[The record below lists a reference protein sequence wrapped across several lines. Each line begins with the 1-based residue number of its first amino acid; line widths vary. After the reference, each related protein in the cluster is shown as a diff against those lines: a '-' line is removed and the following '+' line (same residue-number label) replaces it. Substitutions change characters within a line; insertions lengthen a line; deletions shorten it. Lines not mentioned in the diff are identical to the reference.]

1 MKNENLKNHLLIS
14 LVVLFILYLVNS
26 FVQGT
31 FDPFETTT
39 KSERQTQ
46 LLYIFFFETISNL
59 YYYSKY
65 TDKYNSS
72 SESNQN
78 N

>member
-1 MKNENLKNHLLIS
+1 MKNEALKNHLIIS
-14 LVVLFILYLVNS
+14 LVVLFVLYLVNS

-31 FDPFETTT
+31 FNPFETTT
-39 KSERQTQ
+39 KEERQNQ

-65 TDKYNSS
+65 VDKIKS
-72 SESNQN
+72 SEETE
-78 N
+78 